1 MSLWIILA
9 IAAQVLFAVVTFVD
23 RHVLTHGKGMASPV
37 AYAFYVSL
45 LSGVVVVLVPFGV
58 VSSPSLVL
66 IELSLATGAAFIFS
80 LILLYSALKESKA
93 SDVMPVVAAFSALA
107 SFVLAHLF
115 IDENLPKMFT
125 LSVALFIVGTFLISR
140 FRFSARA
147 VYLVVGAGLL
157 FGLSAFLFKLIF
169 LETTFWDG
177 FFWTRM
183 ANVIG
188 AGLLLL
194 WPGNIRAIFN
204 GAKVSSHGTKWLV
217 LGNKTVAGVAAAMTF
232 FAISLGSVS
241 VVNAMAGLQFAFLL
255 LIAFL
260 FSDRFPTI
268 LKGEIEKKGLL
279 HKLWGVT
286 IIMLG
291 IASLYL
297 A

>member
-1 MSLWIILA
+1 MSLWIVLA

-23 RHVLTHGKGMASPV
+23 RHVLTHGKGIASPV
-37 AYAFYVSL
+37 AYAFYVAL

-58 VSSPSLVL
+58 ISSPSLVIL
-66 IELSLATGAAFIFS
+66 ELSFAMAAAFIVS
-80 LILLYSALKESKA
+80 LILLYSALKEGKA

-107 SFVLAHLF
+107 SFGLAHFFL
-115 IDENLPKMFT
+115 DEKLPAMFL
-125 LSVALFIVGTFLISR
+125 LSVALFIIGAFLISR
-140 FRFSARA
+140 FRFTRR
-147 VYLVVGAGLL
+147 VLYMVIGAGVL

-169 LETTFWDG
+169 LQTTFWDG

-194 WPGNIRAIFN
+194 WPGNIRAIFH
-204 GAKVSSHGTKWLV
+204 GARNSSHGTKWLV
-217 LGNKTVAGVAAAMTF
+217 VGNKTLAGIAAAMTF

-241 VVNAMAGLQFAFLL
+241 VVNAMSGLQFAFLL
-255 LIAFL
+255 LIASL
-260 FSDRFPTI
+260 FAGRFPNI
-268 LKGEIEKKGLL
+268 LRGEIERKGLT
-279 HKLWGVT
+279 HKLYGIA

-291 IASLYL
+291 LAALYL